1 MQNRLRFWLYICC
14 VLLSANTKAEEPGL
28 AQNVVLITLD
38 GLRGEEVFGG
48 ADQRLMIKDNGVEK
62 PDELKAQYWAEDRD
76 KRRQIL
82 LPFLWSQCQ
91 EGRAW
96 IAGDLEVE
104 SLVSVTNG
112 LYFSYPGYNELLCG
126 FPDPKVDSND
136 KKYNLNTTVLEWL
149 HNKPEF
155 SGKVAV
161 YGTWDVFPYVIN
173 DQRSKIP
180 VNAGWQPFRVGDPNK
195 LQVLNLVSQQL
206 FHQWES
212 DRYDVLTA
220 SGAIEELKSN
230 QPRVLF
236 VSFGETDSWAHAGKY
251 DRYLLTAQQ
260 NDFFIRELWNTV
272 QSLPS
277 HKDKTAFVIT
287 SDHGRGDGRDR
298 EGWKNHSNKFP
309 GSERTWVA
317 AFGAGVTRSG
327 VDHGGKYEQA
337 QAAATV
343 AAVLGEDFT
352 AFKPAVRPPL
362 PIIKK

>member
-1 MQNRLRFWLYICC
+1 MKSVIRFWLFVC
-14 VLLSANTKAEEPGL
+14 VLALGAGAQEPER
-28 AQNVVLITLD
+28 AQNIILITLD

-48 ADQRLMIKDNGVEK
+48 ADQRLMSKDNGVDK
-62 PDELKAQYWAEDRD
+62 PDELKAQYWAEDRE
-76 KRRQIL
+76 KRREIL
-82 LPFLWSQCQ
+82 LPFLWSQCKQ
-91 EGRAW
+91 GQAW
-96 IAGDLEVE
+96 IAGDLEFE
-104 SLVSVTNG
+104 SIVSVTNG
-112 LYFSYPGYNELLCG
+112 HYFSYPGYNEILSG
-126 FPDPKVDSND
+126 FPDPAVDSND

-149 HNKPEF
+149 HGKPEF
-155 SGKVAV
+155 SGKIAA
-161 YGTWDVFPYVIN
+161 YGTWDVFPYIIN

-195 LQVLNLVSQQL
+195 LQVLNLVSQKL
-206 FHQWES
+206 FHQWET

-277 HKDKTAFVIT
+277 HKDKTVFVIT

-298 EGWKNHSNKFP
+298 EGWKNHSNKLP

-317 AFGAGVTRSG
+317 AMGPGLSRFG
-327 VDHGGKYEQA
+327 VDRGGKYEQA
-337 QAAATV
+337 QVAATV
-343 AAVLGEDFT
+343 AAFLGQDFT
-352 AFKPAVRPPL
+352 TFRSEVRPAL
-362 PIIKK
+362 PIVK

>member
-1 MQNRLRFWLYICC
+1 MRNAMQFCLLVCC
-14 VLLSANTKAEEPGL
+14 VCPSLCVAAQEPGP

-48 ADQRLMIKDNGVEK
+48 ADQRLMIKENGVEK
-62 PDELKAQYWAEDRD
+62 PDELKSQFWTEERE
-76 KRRQIL
+76 KRRQL
-82 LPFLWSQCQ
+82 LMPFLWGRCQ
-91 EGRAW
+91 EGTAW
-96 IAGDLEVE
+96 IAGDLELE
-104 SLVSVTNG
+104 SLVAVTNG
-112 LYFSYPGYNELLCG
+112 HYFSYPGYNEILSG
-126 FPDPKVDSND
+126 FPDPAVDSND

-149 HNKPEF
+149 HRRPEF

-161 YGTWDVFPYVIN
+161 YGTWDVFPYIVN

-180 VNAGWQPFRVGDPNK
+180 VNAGWQPFRVGEPNR

-260 NDFFIRELWNTV
+260 NDFFIRQLWDTV
-272 QSLPS
+272 QSMPS

-287 SDHGRGDGRDR
+287 SDHGRGDGR
-298 EGWKNHSNKFP
+298 EGWKNHSVKLP

-317 AFGAGVTRSG
+317 AMGAGLSRFG
-327 VDHGGKYEQA
+327 VDRGGKYEQA
-337 QAAATV
+337 QTAATV
-343 AAVLGEDFT
+343 AAFLGQDFT
-352 AFKPAVRPPL
+352 KSRPEVRPPL
-362 PIIKK
+362 PIVK